1 MVQYVADAM
10 VTWQTFVS
18 LAFSE
23 AKAKGAQFE
32 GIDDGG
38 DFLTQLSSVWDG
50 DKERLKQ
57 MTERQARNY
66 LQDRVEA

>member
-1 MVQYVADAM
+1 MGQYVLDAM

-18 LAFSE
+18 IAFDT
-23 AKAKGAQFE
+23 AKGKGAQFE

-38 DFLTQLSSVWDG
+38 DFLTQLSALWDR

-57 MTERQARNY
+57 MTKRQADNY
-66 LQDRVEA
+66 LDDRVEA